1 MRYNIIFHVDNEP
14 ASMNIAVANIMNTA
28 KDVGPE
34 DRDLILVLNGPG
46 AKHARKDG
54 EHAEQI
60 AQVIA
65 LGASVRV
72 CLNAMAKFEI
82 APEDLVAG
90 CEPVPG
96 AILELADLQRKGYA
110 YIKP

>member
-1 MRYNIIFHVDNEP
+1 MRYDIVFHVDNDP
-14 ASMNIAVANIMNTA
+14 ASMNIAIANIMNTV
-28 KDVGPE
+28 KGVQPE
-34 DRDLILVLNGPG
+34 DRTLVLVLNGPG
-46 AKHARKDG
+46 AKHARKDS

-60 AQVIA
+60 AQV
-65 LGASVRV
+65 LEQGTSVRV

-82 APEDLVAG
+82 APEDLVPG